1 MIRSSWSVPTVPNHA
16 AESLRV
22 AVGVQRYCPFMYKMC
37 FCVSNGM
44 INPTLQ
50 DREKCWLVHH
60 SFLQAWEKQS
70 LLWPRG

>member
-1 MIRSSWSVPTVPNHA
+1 MIRSSWSVPAVPNHG

-22 AVGVQRYCPFMYKMC
+22 AVGVQRYRPFMYKMC

-50 DREKCWLVHH
+50 DSERCWVGPSQLPAGLGEAVPA
-60 SFLQAWEKQS
+60 LA
-70 LLWPRG
+70 